1 MRSVLGYTLVAAL
14 AAAAASTAFSQ
25 IARTA
30 RGGETDVQAR
40 SSGVS
45 IKLDAPAKPT
55 EAAASQSESKSG
67 SDALLAAL
75 FGGVAGL
82 VAAAAEAAQGFFK
95 QRVEPWSP
103 AKELHH
109 EIGATQPLEFFD
121 PLDLAEDEEK
131 FRKFRTAE
139 IKHGRVAMMA
149 AAGAVVQHYV
159 KLPFLKDVPSGVTAL
174 QTTKGLLAAGVL
186 FAACGYVETKV
197 WKQDEAKEPGN
208 FGDPA
213 GWSQTGLG
221 AGAYSKTMRERELN
235 NGRFAMFA
243 IVGIIAGEV
252 VSGKDAIEQLTLKTP
267 QPPTPDAIEQLTLK
281 TPQPPTPVLAEVT
294 AQTPVLA
301 EVAAQTQ
308 DAVQQ
313 LQ

>member
-103 AKELHH
+103 AK

-267 QPPTPDAIEQLTLK
+267 QPPTP
-281 TPQPPTPVLAEVT
+281 VLAEVT